1 MSESSDHDIGEL
13 YEIIKNL
20 TKRIEVLENEKKH
33 PKGKT
38 NQIEKTLRE
47 LSPPSLLFVD
57 WVNNILKR
65 VEYYLEIVF
74 NNDLLFAIKKLLSD
88 SFSTDTDTENLPIV
102 VLNKSS
108 NTFYYYNEE
117 GNWTLLENSD
127 FDIKIINRIN
137 YRFIFEFNRL
147 WYEKN
152 AQNIRDSEEYS
163 NLYND
168 YYLKI
173 LGGNRM
179 SDDSRNQKIRKH
191 LYGILKQN

>member
-1 MSESSDHDIGEL
+1 MSETSDHNIGEL

-20 TKRIEVLENEKKH
+20 TKRIEVLENEKEH
-33 PKGKT
+33 PKGKS
-38 NQIEKTLRE
+38 NRIEKILRE

-57 WVNNILKR
+57 WVNNLLNR
-65 VEYYLEIVF
+65 VEYYLETVF
-74 NNDLLFAIKKLLSD
+74 NNDLHLAIKRLLSD
-88 SFSTDTDTENLPIV
+88 SISTDRENLPII
-102 VLNKSS
+102 VLNKKS

-117 GNWTLLENSD
+117 GNWTLLENTV
-127 FDIKIINRIN
+127 FEIKIINRIN
-137 YRFIFEFNRL
+137 YRFLSDFNRL

-152 AQNIRDSEEYS
+152 AEKIKNSEEYS

-168 YYLKI
+168 YYMKI

>member
-1 MSESSDHDIGEL
+1 MSENSDHNIGEL

-20 TKRIEVLENEKKH
+20 TKRIEVLENEKEH
-33 PKGKT
+33 PKGKS
-38 NQIEKTLRE
+38 NRIEKTLRE
-47 LSPPSLLFVD
+47 LSPPSILFVD
-57 WVNNILKR
+57 WVNTILNR
-65 VEYYLEIVF
+65 VEFYLEIVF

-88 SFSTDTDTENLPIV
+88 SNTENLPIV
-102 VLNKSS
+102 VLNKKS

-117 GNWTLLENSD
+117 EKWILLENKD

-137 YRFIFEFNRL
+137 YRFLFEFNRL

-152 AQNIRDSEEYS
+152 VQNIRDSEEYS

>member
-1 MSESSDHDIGEL
+1 MSENSDHNIGEL

-20 TKRIEVLENEKKH
+20 TKRIEVLENEKEH
-33 PKGKT
+33 PKGKS
-38 NQIEKTLRE
+38 NRIEKTLRE
-47 LSPPSLLFVD
+47 LSPPSILFVD
-57 WVNNILKR
+57 WVNTILNR
-65 VEYYLEIVF
+65 VEFYLEIVF
-74 NNDLLFAIKKLLSD
+74 NNDLLFAIKKLLTD
-88 SFSTDTDTENLPIV
+88 SISTNTENLPIV
-102 VLNKSS
+102 VLSKSS
-108 NTFYYYNEE
+108 NIFYYYNEE
-117 GNWTLLENSD
+117 EKWILLENKD

-137 YRFIFEFNRL
+137 YRFLFEFNRL

-152 AQNIRDSEEYS
+152 VQNIRDSEEYS

>member
-1 MSESSDHDIGEL
+1 MSEDSEHNIGEL

-20 TKRIEVLENEKKH
+20 TKRIEVLENEKEH

-38 NQIEKTLRE
+38 NRIEKTLRE
-47 LSPPSLLFVD
+47 LPPPSILFVD
-57 WVNNILKR
+57 WVNTILNR
-65 VEYYLEIVF
+65 VEFYLEIVF
-74 NNDLLFAIKKLLSD
+74 NNDLLFAIKKLLTD
-88 SFSTDTDTENLPIV
+88 SNTENLPIV

-108 NTFYYYNEE
+108 NIFYYYNEE
-117 GNWTLLENSD
+117 EKWILLENKD

-137 YRFIFEFNRL
+137 YRFLFEFNRL

-152 AQNIRDSEEYS
+152 VQNIRDSEEYS

>member
-1 MSESSDHDIGEL
+1 MSESSDHNIGEL

-20 TKRIEVLENEKKH
+20 TKRIEVLENKKEH
-33 PKGKT
+33 PKGKS
-38 NQIEKTLRE
+38 NRIEKTLRE
-47 LSPPSLLFVD
+47 LPPPSILFVD
-57 WVNNILKR
+57 WVNTILNR
-65 VEYYLEIVF
+65 VEFYLEIVF

-88 SFSTDTDTENLPIV
+88 FLSTNTENLPIV
-102 VLNKSS
+102 VLSKSS
-108 NTFYYYNEE
+108 NIFYYYNEE
-117 GNWTLLENSD
+117 GNWILLENKD

-137 YRFIFEFNRL
+137 YRFLFEFNRL

-152 AQNIRDSEEYS
+152 VQNIRDSEEYS

-191 LYGILKQN
+191 LYGIIKQN

>member
-1 MSESSDHDIGEL
+1 MSENSGSDHNIGEL

-20 TKRIEVLENEKKH
+20 TKRIEVLENEKEH
-33 PKGKT
+33 PKGKS
-38 NQIEKTLRE
+38 NRIEKTLRE
-47 LSPPSLLFVD
+47 LSLPSLLFVD
-57 WVNNILKR
+57 WVNNLLNR
-65 VEYYLEIVF
+65 VEYYLETVF
-74 NNDLLFAIKKLLSD
+74 NNDLLFAIKRLLSD
-88 SFSTDTDTENLPIV
+88 SISTDRENLPII
-102 VLNKSS
+102 VLNKKS

-117 GNWTLLENSD
+117 GNWTLLENTV
-127 FDIKIINRIN
+127 FEIKIINRIN
-137 YRFIFEFNRL
+137 YRFLSDFNRL

-152 AQNIRDSEEYS
+152 AEKIKNSEEYS

-168 YYLKI
+168 YYMKI

>member
-1 MSESSDHDIGEL
+1 MSEGSNHNIGEL

-20 TKRIEVLENEKKH
+20 TKRIEVLENEKEH
-33 PKGKT
+33 PKGKS
-38 NQIEKTLRE
+38 NRIEKTLRE
-47 LSPPSLLFVD
+47 LSPPSILFVD
-57 WVNNILKR
+57 WVNTILNR

-74 NNDLLFAIKKLLSD
+74 NNDLLFAIKKLLTD
-88 SFSTDTDTENLPIV
+88 SLSTNTENLPII

-108 NTFYYYNEE
+108 NIFYYYNEE
-117 GNWTLLENSD
+117 EKWILLENKD

-137 YRFIFEFNRL
+137 YRFLFEFNRL

-152 AQNIRDSEEYS
+152 VQNIRDSEEYS

-191 LYGILKQN
+191 LYGIVK

>member
-1 MSESSDHDIGEL
+1 MFEGSDHNIGEL

-20 TKRIEVLENEKKH
+20 TKRIEVLENKKEH
-33 PKGKT
+33 PKGKS
-38 NQIEKTLRE
+38 NRIEKTLRE
-47 LSPPSLLFVD
+47 LPSPSILFVD
-57 WVNNILKR
+57 WVNTILNR

-74 NNDLLFAIKKLLSD
+74 NNDLLFAIKKLLTD
-88 SFSTDTDTENLPIV
+88 SLSNNTENLPIV
-102 VLNKSS
+102 VLNKNS

-117 GNWTLLENSD
+117 EKWILLENTV

-137 YRFIFEFNRL
+137 YRFLFEFNRL